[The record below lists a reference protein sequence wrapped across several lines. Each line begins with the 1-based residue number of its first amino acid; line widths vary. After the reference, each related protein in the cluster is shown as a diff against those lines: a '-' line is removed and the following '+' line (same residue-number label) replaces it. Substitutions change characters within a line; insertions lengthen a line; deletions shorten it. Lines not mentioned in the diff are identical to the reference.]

1 VNEAEIRRDILLALS
16 LGTPLSVAA
25 RAHGLA
31 ARTVNHWGSE
41 DPEFGEDL
49 AGARSLG
56 WDALA
61 HECLAI
67 ADDSRNDYVE
77 ALRDDGTPM
86 GYRFDAENVNRSR
99 LRIETRLRLLRQWDS
114 GRYGEQPKS
123 VKVEATVTEVRRHVV
138 DPRLLDD
145 AQRAALRSLLEAAV
159 SQGLVEVDDE
169 GEVRPAGQG
178 SDLGAVLADG
188 VGSARRAPSLGQIGE
203 DRRGGFGGLVDDEDG

>member
-1 VNEAEIRRDILLALS
+1 VNR
-16 LGTPLSVAA
+16 
-25 RAHGLA
+25 
-31 ARTVNHWGSE
+31 WGGE

-77 ALRDDGTPM
+77 ALRDDGTSM

-114 GRYGEQPKS
+114 GRYGEQRA
-123 VKVEATVTEVRRHVV
+123 VKVEATVTETRRAVI

-145 AQRAALRSLLEAAV
+145 GQRAALRSLLEAAV
-159 SQGLVEVDDE
+159 AQGLVEIDE
-169 GEVRPAGQG
+169 AGEVVDQG
-178 SDLGAVLADG
+178 ADLGAVLADG
-188 VGSARRAPSLGQIGE
+188 VGSARRAPSLGQIG
-203 DRRGGFGGLVDDEDG
+203 GFGGLADPGEDS